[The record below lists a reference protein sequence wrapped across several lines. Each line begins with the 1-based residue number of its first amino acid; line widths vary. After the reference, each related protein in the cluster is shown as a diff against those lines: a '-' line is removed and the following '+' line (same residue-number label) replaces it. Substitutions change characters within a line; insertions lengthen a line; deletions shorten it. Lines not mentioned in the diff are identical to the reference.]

1 MIYKEVIVIGAGLAG
16 CEAAWQIANSGV
28 AVKLIE
34 MRPLQ
39 RTPAHHTNEFGEL
52 VCSNSFGALSPDRAA
67 GLLQEELRTFNSLV
81 IKTADHFS
89 VPAGGALAVDRSKFS
104 KSLTQ
109 TLSTHPL
116 IEIKRIEQINLPDQE
131 TITVLATG
139 PLTSDELATRIKKF
153 TGINSCHFFD
163 AASPIIYGDT
173 VNHEI
178 VFKASRYDK
187 GDPAYLN
194 CPMHKSSYI
203 NFRNELIEGGQA
215 SLKDFEKESA
225 NFFEGCLPIEELA
238 RRGIDTMRYGPLKS
252 IGLWNQK
259 WGDLFDK
266 ENRLKKRPHAIV
278 QLRKEDLEGK
288 LLNMVGF
295 QTNLKWSEQKRI
307 FRMIP
312 GLEKAE
318 FVRFGV
324 MHRNT
329 FLESPKLLLPTL
341 QFLKREN
348 LFAAGQIT
356 GTEGYAA
363 ATAGGLLAGLN
374 ASLLAKNKSLVTF
387 PNESMI
393 GSLMNFISNKNEIM
407 SQQKKNK
414 FQPMPASFGLVPEL
428 TNRIKDKKLRYKA
441 YQDRSLQVLKEFK
454 KVIDSSFEKD
464 HLLVDIK

>member
-1 MIYKEVIVIGAGLAG
+1 LIDNEVVVIGAGLAG
-16 CEAAWQIANSGV
+16 SEAAWQIANSGIQ
-28 AVKLIE
+28 VKLVE
-34 MRPLQ
+34 MRPIHS
-39 RTPAHHTNEFGEL
+39 TPAHHTSEFGEL
-52 VCSNSFGALSPDRAA
+52 VCSNSFGALSSDRAA
-67 GLLQEELRTFNSLV
+67 GLLQEELRTFDSLI
-81 IKTADHFS
+81 IKTADKFS

-104 KSLTQ
+104 KSITQ

-116 IEIKRIEQINLPDQE
+116 VEIKRFEQLDLPDKDK
-131 TITVLATG
+131 ITVIATG
-139 PLTSDELATRIKKF
+139 PLTSNELAKKIKNF
-153 TGINSCHFFD
+153 TGLDSCHFFD
-163 AASPIIYGDT
+163 AASPIIYGDSI
-173 VNHEI
+173 NYDI
-178 VFKASRYDK
+178 AFKASRYDK

-194 CPMHKSSYI
+194 CPINKIDYL
-203 NFRNELIEGGQA
+203 NFRNALITGEQVT
-215 SLKDFEKESA
+215 LKDFEKESA
-225 NFFEGCLPIEELA
+225 NFFEACLPIEEIA
-238 RRGIDTMRYGPLKS
+238 RRGVDTMRYGPLKS
-252 IGLWNQK
+252 IGLWNPE
-259 WGDLFDK
+259 WGNLFDR

-341 QFLKREN
+341 QFSKRET
-348 LFAAGQIT
+348 LFASGQIT

-363 ATAGGLLAGLN
+363 ATAGGLLAGIN
-374 ASLLAKNKSLVTF
+374 ASLLAKNKNTVTF
-387 PNESMI
+387 PDESMI

-407 SQQKKNK
+407 SNQKKNK

-428 TNRIKDKKLRYKA
+428 TNKIKDKKLRYKA
-441 YQDRSLQVLKEFK
+441 YQERSQEVLKGFK
-454 KVIDSSFEKD
+454 KVLDSCFEKE
-464 HLLVDIK
+464 HLLVDIN